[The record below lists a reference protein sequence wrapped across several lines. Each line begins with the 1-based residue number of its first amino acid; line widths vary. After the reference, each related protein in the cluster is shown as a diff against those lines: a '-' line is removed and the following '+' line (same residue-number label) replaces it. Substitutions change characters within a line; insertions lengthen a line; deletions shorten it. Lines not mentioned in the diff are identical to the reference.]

1 MLDGVD
7 TGGDRISD
15 RRQRMRIGGD
25 VQSSSVCLVNDRTQL
40 LEGECTAWLNSS
52 MPRAW
57 ATRPTRVVAGRS
69 RCGEAVG
76 TCCKE
81 GVMFYVFG
89 FERVG
94 VVMGDLYFID
104 PDPLPGQE
112 GAERGVRLE
121 VRLVERGELKG
132 SIYSARPIVVDR
144 PVWRA
149 DLLEAVAGPPGSLDR
164 AHHHP
169 AFRGWEPGPRCFAEG
184 LATRPLDWVGARLS
198 DLDALLEQAGMAAV
212 DVGTGDAEAL
222 RQAVPEILDALGR
235 LLDRVKAGQ
244 LASVSSD
251 EESASARIG
260 WL

>member
-1 MLDGVD
+1 VISGETKERVML
-7 TGGDRISD
+7 
-15 RRQRMRIGGD
+15 
-25 VQSSSVCLVNDRTQL
+25 
-40 LEGECTAWLNSS
+40 
-52 MPRAW
+52 
-57 ATRPTRVVAGRS
+57 
-69 RCGEAVG
+69 
-76 TCCKE
+76 
-81 GVMFYVFG
+81 YVFG

-94 VVMGDLYFID
+94 VVMGDLYFVD

-121 VRLVERGELKG
+121 VRLVEPGELKG

-144 PVWRA
+144 PVWRV
-149 DLLEAVAGPPGSLDR
+149 DLLEAVTGPLGSLDR

-169 AFRGWEPGPRCFAEG
+169 AFRGWEPGPRCFVEG

-212 DVGTGDAEAL
+212 DVGPGDTEAL
-222 RQAVPEILDALGR
+222 RQAVPEIIDALGR

-244 LASVSSD
+244 LARASGD
-251 EESASARIG
+251 EELASARIG